1 MVKLLIGVFFVIDE
15 MVYSIVKSLYT
26 IFMFMGE
33 VRLSADETTGAI
45 LSRIYVLIFFIM
57 VFVLAY
63 ALLNYIIN
71 PDKVNDN
78 NIGASSLLKKILIS
92 LGVVIISPMLFSELY
107 YLQHLVIKSHV
118 IENVILGGHTFKYED
133 GTEVEDDSV
142 NVNYVIAAVYSSF
155 LYPEDGSAW
164 DCLQDG
170 MNGTELAE
178 DDGDMAG
185 YCNAYYQAISTGSI
199 SGFSRY
205 YAKDGFKYLWF
216 ISPIAGIALIFFIL
230 SFCVNLGMR
239 VFKLLVLEIL
249 APIPA
254 LLDLIPG
261 KSETLKKYFETTL
274 GVFAE
279 LFIYQAVVL
288 GGMWLITMV
297 PVVIP
302 DLFTNLPG
310 NIGIFAYMILIFA
323 MLKVAKDL
331 PKLISDVLGIKGDGV
346 LKATGLRALGM
357 AGVTAGAAAGIGS
370 ALFGRG
376 NGNVGNR
383 LTGAVQSLGHNL
395 WAGRNASSLK
405 EGWNNNKA
413 YKDKMQEGFVNRS
426 IKSAQRGERW
436 DSFKKAATAS
446 GSFKLGDAYQ
456 HIKDTRQMSNA
467 EYSKLYREQQAHSN
481 IVGSFKDFESIYKN
495 DTVYSS
501 YSTKRDL
508 LEAQI
513 NTELADQKKAYLA
526 TPGKTE
532 ADWEAIKENREK
544 ALKASKTIKVD
555 GQDMTFGQ
563 LESIMTTQKEKVL
576 NKNIQ
581 EVYDKAQKSRA
592 TVYANRDVDGVP
604 QDSIDINALIKDG
617 KIDMA
622 ELEKFESIGK
632 KSKEHLGDMQE
643 RDDFIKFV
651 QKTSARN
658 EKEINKKAAQ
668 EAAASKKTDGK

>member
-1 MVKLLIGVFFVIDE
+1 MVKLLTGVFFVIDE

-78 NIGASSLLKKILIS
+78 NIGATSLLKKILIS

-170 MNGTELAE
+170 IKGTELE
-178 DDGDMAG
+178 DDGDFAG
-185 YCNAYYQAISTGSI
+185 YCNAYYQAVSTGSI

-230 SFCVNLGMR
+230 SFCINLGMR

-261 KSETLKKYFETTL
+261 KSGTLKKYFETTL

-346 LKATGLRALGM
+346 IKATGLRALGM
-357 AGVTAGAAAGIGS
+357 AGTAAGIG
-370 ALFGRG
+370 FGLKHAFTDKG
-376 NGNVGNR
+376 NGNFGNR
-383 LTGAVQSLGHNL
+383 LLAAGQAVGHGLYAN
-395 WAGRNASSLK
+395 RNSESIRDSFKNFKSYNEKVQQDAAYRQTRMYDRK
-405 EGWNNNKA
+405 MDRDA
-413 YKDKMQEGFVNRS
+413 YKD
-426 IKSAQRGERW
+426 
-436 DSFKKAATAS
+436 FKKNNPGLNFIEARRE
-446 GSFKLGDAYQ
+446 FKNLNP
-456 HIKDTRQMSNA
+456 TLSNA
-467 EYSKLYREQQAHSN
+467 EYKDYTRKIELNKRITDAGKALEDATYGKNEAYKQMKSAVDLQKNLLGKEKLNDGDMVTLANGQTMEYSKVKNAMDKIKEDEINKNPTAVHEYFSTIKSIQAANGEDVELPAGVSIDARTYRDSSGN
-481 IVGSFKDFESIYKN
+481 FKAAEFITS
-495 DTVYSS
+495 
-501 YSTKRDL
+501 
-508 LEAQI
+508 Q
-513 NTELADQKKAYLA
+513 
-526 TPGKTE
+526 
-532 ADWEAIKENREK
+532 EAINNAAKDKQK
-544 ALKASKTIKVD
+544 ALKTDAYLNK
-555 GQDMTFGQ
+555 QM
-563 LESIMTTQKEKVL
+563 EEMQKEK
-576 NKNIQ
+576 NK
-581 EVYDKAQKSRA
+581 
-592 TVYANRDVDGVP
+592 
-604 QDSIDINALIKDG
+604 
-617 KIDMA
+617 
-622 ELEKFESIGK
+622 
-632 KSKEHLGDMQE
+632 
-643 RDDFIKFV
+643 
-651 QKTSARN
+651 SA
-658 EKEINKKAAQ
+658 AA
-668 EAAASKKTDGK
+668 EAAKANKDNK